1 MVRLGMNRAFT
12 FPSAATSQGAT
23 MKATGSMIVLM
34 GSVLLLGACARD
46 ETPPVA
52 AEDTAATGAP
62 TEQPGTESAADAG
75 PVSAQTW
82 IDDVTIGS
90 ELAADGSI
98 AAGKTG
104 DDFAPGQAVNIA
116 MEVGDAPPNTE
127 VKVIWFGPNET
138 KVGEEVKPTLASEKY
153 LNFSAKDTK
162 SWKKGDYRAE
172 VWVGDEKV
180 NQQMFQIVDAGK
192 AAG

>member
-1 MVRLGMNRAFT
+1 MNARA
-12 FPSAATSQGAT
+12 SV
-23 MKATGSMIVLM
+23 ILVM
-34 GSVLLLGACARD
+34 GSVLLLSACAR
-46 ETPPVA
+46 EESSPVA
-52 AEDTAATGAP
+52 ADNSAATGAP
-62 TEQPGTESAADAG
+62 VEQPGADSPADAG

-104 DDFAPGQAVNIA
+104 DDFAPGQPINVA

-138 KVGEEVKPTLASEKY
+138 KVGEEIKPTLANEKY
-153 LNFSAKDTK
+153 LNFTVKDTK
-162 SWKKGDYRAE
+162 AWKKGDYRAE

-180 NQQMFQIVDAGK
+180 NEQMFQIVDADK